1 MSNLWFDLCD
11 MYLTRLD
18 RLDESFAR
26 LDTMPTLTKQD
37 KEEKR
42 GLFELTMRV
51 IKLNR
56 ETESKLDE
64 LWGLDI

>member
-1 MSNLWFDLCD
+1 MSLTWCDLCD
-11 MYLTRLD
+11 MYLARLK

-26 LDTMPTLTKQD
+26 LDTMPSLTKQD

-42 GLFELTMRV
+42 DLFDLTMRV

-64 LWGLDI
+64 LWGLD